1 MMLQTSFGAGPLMT
15 RVQAMLSGAG
25 DTLAAT
31 GLAIVVVAV
40 GALLARLLG
49 WAVTALLGALRF
61 DAAIRSLAR
70 AESLR
75 PSPTALLGWAVR
87 WTILLFSILLA
98 GDLLG
103 FELTS
108 AVSARLGDLLPRVT
122 VAAIVLVAGLLLS
135 LAFAWTARRLFQT
148 AGIAGEA
155 PSRVVAGVLG
165 TFSVL
170 IAVEQL
176 GLAAQVVTWIAVTIV
191 GSVGL
196 AFALA
201 FGLGCRELARD
212 FLVELLRSLHDD
224 APPRPR

>member
-15 RVQAMLSGAG
+15 RVQAMLAGAG

>member
-15 RVQAMLSGAG
+15 RVQAMLTGAG